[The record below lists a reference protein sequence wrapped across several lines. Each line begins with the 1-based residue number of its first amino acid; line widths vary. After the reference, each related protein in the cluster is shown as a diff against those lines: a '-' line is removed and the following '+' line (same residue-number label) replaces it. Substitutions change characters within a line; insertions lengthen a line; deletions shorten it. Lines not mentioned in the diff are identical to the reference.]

1 MRCRSNKGREMRE
14 NRYYPELFKRGKICD
29 LEIKNRIVRE
39 PMGTELGNP
48 DGSPSWA
55 SLKAYGEA
63 ADGGPGTVFMDNA
76 GVTQFHHVG
85 LSIASDPYI
94 GPLSI
99 LAKTIKQHGA
109 VPGLQ
114 IVHPGRDAAFVAGD
128 EVISASEVQWEP
140 WYEAG
145 GAVPRALTIDEIHSF
160 VEYFGDAAKRAQRAG
175 FEIVD
180 VHAACGVLLSNFL
193 SPLNNTRNDLYG
205 GSLHNRMRFLM
216 EVIRNIKKKCP
227 TLPLSVRL
235 SGCDFEPGGIT
246 IDETVEVVKAC
257 EAEGVDVINLTW
269 GSHAE
274 VINAAGLLSE
284 HGANHVD
291 MAVKIKEAVDI
302 PVMLCGGIYT
312 PEIGEKL
319 LEDGVCDYVGIGKP
333 ALADPFW
340 AKKAKE
346 GRPEDIRPCIGCV
359 VGCHDRGMLSGGVV
373 QCAVNPRLF
382 KYDSDR
388 FPLAEE
394 AKRVAV
400 IGAGPGGCEAA
411 LTLKK
416 RGHDVTLYDKRFV
429 GGTLK
434 EASVP
439 TYKYDVW
446 RLAEYYRVQLE
457 KAGIDVVHQE
467 ATAETIAAGSFDA
480 CIVAAGA
487 RPRVLD
493 FPGSDSDNVVY
504 AMDFLADKCKTDA
517 EKVTVVGGGIVG
529 AEIALML
536 AEDFDKDVT
545 LTTRQDR
552 FFIDGCMGIAYMVR
566 LKAAGVNVRTRSTLV
581 AVEEGNPVFAAPKGR
596 ETLESD
602 LVVLSPGFVPN
613 EALRD
618 DIESACDT
626 EVILVGDAKAPR
638 MIMDAVHE
646 GYIAA
651 LNL

>member
-1 MRCRSNKGREMRE
+1 MRSNEHFPK
-14 NRYYPELFKRGKICD
+14 LFERGTICN

-55 SLKAYGEA
+55 TVKAYAEA
-63 ADGGPGTVFMDNA
+63 ADGGPGIVYMDNA

-94 GPLSI
+94 GPMSI
-99 LAKTIKQHGA
+99 LAKTIKHHGA
-109 VPGLQ
+109 TPGLQ

-128 EVISASEVQWEP
+128 EIISSSEVQWEP

-145 GAVPRALTIDEIHSF
+145 GAVPRALTMDEIHAF
-160 VEYFGDAAKRAQRAG
+160 VEYFGDAAERAQRAG

-193 SPLNNTRNDLYG
+193 SPLNNTRNDIYG

-227 TLPLSVRL
+227 NLPLSIRL

-246 IDETVEVVKAC
+246 IEETVEVVKAC
-257 EAEGVDVINLTW
+257 EAEGADVINLTW

-274 VINAAGLLSE
+274 VINAAGILSE

-291 MAVKIKEAVDI
+291 MAKMIKDAVSI

-319 LEDGVCDYVGIGKP
+319 LEDGICDYVGIGKP

-340 AKKAKE
+340 AKKAE
-346 GRPEDIRPCIGCV
+346 QGRSEDIRPCIGCV
-359 VGCHDRGMLSGGVV
+359 VGCHDRGMLSGGMV
-373 QCAVNPRLF
+373 QCAVNPRLYKF
-382 KYDSDR
+382 DCDCYA
-388 FPLAEE
+388 PAEE
-394 AKRVAV
+394 KKHVAV

-411 LTLKK
+411 ITLKK

-429 GGTLK
+429 GGMLK
-434 EASVP
+434 EASIPV
-439 TYKYDVW
+439 YKYDVW
-446 RLAEYYRVQLE
+446 RLAEYYQTQLQKE
-457 KAGIDVVHQE
+457 GIDVVAEE
-467 ATAETIAAGSFDA
+467 ATADTIASGGFDA
-480 CIVAAGA
+480 CIIAAGA
-487 RPRVLD
+487 KPRVLN
-493 FPGSDSDNVVY
+493 FPGVDSDNVVY
-504 AMDFLADKCKTDA
+504 AMDFLREECKTDA

-536 AEDFDKDVT
+536 AEDYGKDVT
-545 LTTRQDR
+545 LTTRQDQ
-552 FFIDGCMGIAYMVR
+552 FFISGCMGIAYMVR
-566 LKAAGVNVRTRSTLV
+566 LQMAGAKIKARTTLV
-581 AVEEGNPVFAAPKGR
+581 GVEDGNPVFADPSGR
-596 ETLESD
+596 HTGEAD

-613 EALRD
+613 KALRD
-618 DIESACDT
+618 EIEAKCDA
-626 EVILVGDAKAPR
+626 EVILIGDAKAPR

-651 LNL
+651 INL

>member
-1 MRCRSNKGREMRE
+1 MKKNEHFPK
-14 NRYYPELFKRGKICD
+14 LFERGNIAG
-29 LEIKNRIVRE
+29 LEVKNRIVRE

-55 SLKAYGEA
+55 SLKAYAEA
-63 ADGGPGTVFMDNA
+63 GDGGTGIVFMDNA

-94 GPLSI
+94 GPMSL
-99 LAKTIKQHGA
+99 LAKTVKHHGA
-109 VPGLQ
+109 IPGLQ

-128 EVISASEVQWEP
+128 DLISSSAIMWEP

-145 GAVPRALTIDEIHSF
+145 GAVPRPLTIEEIHQF
-160 VEYFGDAAKRAQRAG
+160 VEAFGDAAVRGVKAG
-175 FEIVD
+175 FEIID

-193 SPLNNTRNDLYG
+193 SPLNNTRNVLYG
-205 GSLHNRMRFLM
+205 GSLHTRMRFLM
-216 EVIRNIKKKCP
+216 EVIRNIKRKCP
-227 TLPLSVRL
+227 TTPLSIRL

-246 IDETVEVVKAC
+246 IEETVEVAKAC
-257 EAEGVDVINLTW
+257 EANGADVINLTW

-274 VINAAGLLSE
+274 VINAAGILSE

-291 MAVKIKEAVDI
+291 MAKMIKDAVSI

-319 LEDGVCDYVGIGKP
+319 LEEGICDYVGIGKP
-333 ALADPFW
+333 ALADPMW

-359 VGCHDRGMLSGGVV
+359 VGCHDRGMLSGGMV
-373 QCAVNPRLF
+373 QCAVNPRLYKF
-382 KYDSDR
+382 DCDPYI
-388 FPLAEE
+388 PAEE
-394 AKRVAV
+394 PKKVAV

-411 LTLKK
+411 ITLKK
-416 RGHDVTLYDKRFV
+416 RGHEVVLYDKRFV

-446 RLAEYYRVQLE
+446 RLAEYYEVQLKKE
-457 KAGIDVVHQE
+457 GIQVIGEE
-467 ATAETIAAGSFDA
+467 ATADTIADGGFDA
-480 CIVAAGA
+480 CIVATGA
-487 RPRVLD
+487 TPRKLS
-493 FPGSDSDNVVY
+493 FPGEDSNNVVY
-504 AMDFLADKCKTDA
+504 AMDFLREECKTDA
-517 EKVTVVGGGIVG
+517 QKVTVVGGGIVG

-536 AEDFDKDVT
+536 AEDYGKDVT
-545 LTTRQDR
+545 LTTRQDQ
-552 FFIDGCMGIAYMVR
+552 FFINGCMGIAYMVR
-566 LKAAGVNVRTRSTLV
+566 LQMAGAKIKARQTLV
-581 AVEEGNPVFAAPKGR
+581 SVEDGNPVFAGPHGVEKG
-596 ETLESD
+596 EAD

-613 EALRD
+613 MKLRD
-618 DIESACDT
+618 EIEAKCDA
-626 EVILVGDAKAPR
+626 EVVVIGDAKAPR

-651 LNL
+651 INL

>member
-1 MRCRSNKGREMRE
+1 
-14 NRYYPELFKRGKICD
+14 
-29 LEIKNRIVRE
+29 
-39 PMGTELGNP
+39 
-48 DGSPSWA
+48 
-55 SLKAYGEA
+55 
-63 ADGGPGTVFMDNA
+63 
-76 GVTQFHHVG
+76 
-85 LSIASDPYI
+85 
-94 GPLSI
+94 
-99 LAKTIKQHGA
+99 
-109 VPGLQ
+109 
-114 IVHPGRDAAFVAGD
+114 
-128 EVISASEVQWEP
+128 
-140 WYEAG
+140 
-145 GAVPRALTIDEIHSF
+145 
-160 VEYFGDAAKRAQRAG
+160 
-175 FEIVD
+175 
-180 VHAACGVLLSNFL
+180 
-193 SPLNNTRNDLYG
+193 
-205 GSLHNRMRFLM
+205 
-216 EVIRNIKKKCP
+216 
-227 TLPLSVRL
+227 
-235 SGCDFEPGGIT
+235 
-246 IDETVEVVKAC
+246 
-257 EAEGVDVINLTW
+257 
-269 GSHAE
+269 
-274 VINAAGLLSE
+274 
-284 HGANHVD
+284 
-291 MAVKIKEAVDI
+291 
-302 PVMLCGGIYT
+302 
-312 PEIGEKL
+312 
-319 LEDGVCDYVGIGKP
+319 
-333 ALADPFW
+333 
-340 AKKAKE
+340 
-346 GRPEDIRPCIGCV
+346 
-359 VGCHDRGMLSGGVV
+359 
-373 QCAVNPRLF
+373 
-382 KYDSDR
+382 
-388 FPLAEE
+388 
-394 AKRVAV
+394 
-400 IGAGPGGCEAA
+400 
-411 LTLKK
+411 
-416 RGHDVTLYDKRFV
+416 
-429 GGTLK
+429 
-434 EASVP
+434 
-439 TYKYDVW
+439 
-446 RLAEYYRVQLE
+446 LE